1 MLPPSCLFH
10 SVFSFI
16 LLFLTCSLPW
26 ISEYVLESGWIMQ
39 RCSLSRFLSVSV
51 SVSFHLSS
59 FCFLLSSLPE
69 RKERHRVI
77 GFPLIARVMLTVHK
91 SCHWNSTSFIFRF
104 YLFFLCLFSSSSSS
118 SRLAIECELS
128 LHTSLLSLPPSF
140 VFPGVSLGSL
150 NCLDGPSVGHHV
162 ST

>member
-16 LLFLTCSLPW
+16 LLFLTCSLSW

-39 RCSLSRFLSVSV
+39 RCSLSRFLSLSV

-104 YLFFLCLFSSSSSS
+104 YLFFFCACFPHPHLPPASQSSVSSPSTLPSSASPLPSSS
-118 SRLAIECELS
+118 
-128 LHTSLLSLPPSF
+128 
-140 VFPGVSLGSL
+140 PGSHWVALI
-150 NCLDGPSVGHHV
+150 V
-162 ST
+162 